1 LLSNELQF
9 LLNSLT
15 VVGSLFLLYYLV
27 NRFDL
32 RFGPRGGRNLELL
45 ERLPLS
51 GDSGLV
57 VFRAGKRKF
66 LGFYSKGDFK
76 LLKELED
83 EEDGSAFGSNSGD
96 GVGRDS

>member
-1 LLSNELQF
+1 MYSELHF

-15 VVGSLFLLYYLV
+15 LIGALFLIYYLV
-27 NRFDL
+27 NRYGL
-32 RFGPRGGRNLELL
+32 RFSPKGGRNLELL

-51 GDSGLV
+51 GDSGLII
-57 VFRAGKRKF
+57 FRAGKKRY

-83 EEDGSAFGSNSGD
+83 EESSADSLNSDG
-96 GVGRDS
+96 GVGRDP